1 MNINLLDND
10 DYDEFIDEEELRC
23 QKCKW
28 YYCHL
33 TKPYI
38 LPCNHN
44 ICQKCLESL
53 KNDQINI
60 CPFCKKIFNIKELDL
75 LQVNYTFLNLVN
87 KIMITKIIFCKECNK
102 ISYWKEHFSKC
113 NQANFI
119 DPFNI
124 IKDIKNTCE
133 RSINSLKLYNNRKIL
148 FANYKNS
155 IIINIKKI
163 KEIINKKN
171 ENNIKNVLDKLFIIN
186 SNLKSIDFIKY
197 KKYIFNFLELCLQYK
212 NNFNINELLNNL
224 EIASPGYIN
233 NYKNKKNKLLTNIY
247 PHRNNLI
254 NINNNFKDKSNHN
267 INIIKNQGRVGSNLR
282 LFNKKENNKVYLIKI
297 NEEKIIS
304 NNSNNKRN
312 YVDNKINIEK
322 NEIIK
327 RTKTESKTK
336 YKKVNILDLLD
347 QQSLEMESLNKII
360 VGLKNV
366 QVLKYKIK
374 KEYDANDKSKKNI
387 ININQI
393 KQLDNNSSQK
403 NFISRSYKKNNK
415 QKNFILKDKDK
426 EKEEKHKEIFHG
438 NFLRPIDKSIRINL
452 KDRYKNSV
460 KEDSIPII
468 IEEEKENEDKIKN
481 FINEEVERKVKNNE
495 IKKMSL
501 LFKEFNKI
509 KEVINDLK
517 EYNSLINYISEYI
530 NENIEKNI
538 LLLNNIITYNY
549 NSLLNNILVSYNPS
563 RRQYIISIIDNTK
576 QIILFDIINKEYK
589 YLTLSKY
596 LKDKNNLN
604 NSMCIEFNDR
614 NLIFLS
620 GGHTYIENESTDNF
634 LIINIE
640 KENIEIDSKMPYKKS
655 FHSNIFLDE
664 KLYIIGGINDNNK
677 CSSNCFYY
685 SVNADKWHILPKL
698 NKARKN
704 CSLCAQNKS
713 ILYVFRGSDDNND
726 LDSIEYLDLLCI
738 NNDSWKIFEPI
749 DYGYTWFPAKNSL
762 VLSYSENKILI
773 CGGEDHNGNIFK
785 ETYLFDTKN
794 GNIYRGND
802 LLYGA
807 SFRNIG
813 CIYNDE
819 IFAIDIKNDCDN
831 CKKIGIH
838 SYNLQNNE
846 WKMELV

>member
-10 DYDEFIDEEELRC
+10 DYDEFLDEEELRC

-28 YYCHL
+28 YYCSL

-53 KNDQINI
+53 KKEQINI
-60 CPFCKKIFNIKELDL
+60 CPFCKKKFDIKELDL

-102 ISYWKEHFSKC
+102 ISYWREHCSKC

-119 DPFNI
+119 GPFNI
-124 IKDIKNTCE
+124 INDIKNACE

-148 FANYKNS
+148 VANYKNS
-155 IIINIKKI
+155 IITNIKKI
-163 KEIINKKN
+163 KEVINKKN
-171 ENNIKNVLDKLFIIN
+171 ENNIKNGLDKLFIIN
-186 SNLKSIDFIKY
+186 INLKSIDFIKY

-224 EIASPGYIN
+224 EIVSPGYIN

-247 PHRNNLI
+247 PYHNNLI
-254 NINNNFKDKSNHN
+254 NINNNYKDKSNHN
-267 INIIKNQGRVGSNLR
+267 INFIKNQGRVGNNLR
-282 LFNKKENNKVYLIKI
+282 FFNKKENNKVYLVK
-297 NEEKIIS
+297 NNDQKIII
-304 NNSNNKRN
+304 NNTNNKRN
-312 YVDNKINIEK
+312 YVDNNKIIEK

-336 YKKVNILDLLD
+336 YKKVNILDLID

-374 KEYDANDKSKKNI
+374 KEYDVNDKSKKNI
-387 ININQI
+387 INIKQI
-393 KQLDNNSSQK
+393 DNNSSQK
-403 NFISRSYKKNNK
+403 NMISRSYKKNNK

-426 EKEEKHKEIFHG
+426 DKDEKHKEIFHG

-452 KDRYKNSV
+452 KERYKNSF
-460 KEDSIPII
+460 KEDSIPVI
-468 IEEEKENEDKIKN
+468 IEEEKENEDKINN
-481 FINEEVERKVKNNE
+481 FINEEVERKVKNKE
-495 IKKMSL
+495 IKKMSI

-509 KEVINDLK
+509 KEVINDIK
-517 EYNSLINYISEYI
+517 EYNSVINYISEYI
-530 NENIEKNI
+530 NKNIEKNI
-538 LLLNNIITYNY
+538 LLLNNVITSNY
-549 NSLLNNILVSYNPS
+549 NSLLNNILVSFNPNK
-563 RRQYIISIIDNTK
+563 RQYIISIVDNTK
-576 QIILFDIINKEYK
+576 QIILYNIINKEYK

-620 GGHTYIENESTDNF
+620 GGHKYIENESTDNF

-640 KENIEIDSKMPYKKS
+640 KENIEIDTKMPSKKS

-664 KLYIIGGINDNNK
+664 KLYIIGGIGDNNI

-685 SVNADKWHILPKL
+685 SVNDDKWHNLPKL

-704 CSLCAQNKS
+704 CSLCVQNKS

-738 NNDSWKIFEPI
+738 NNGSWRIVEPI

-762 VLSYSENKILI
+762 VLSYSENKLLI
-773 CGGEDHNGNIFK
+773 CGGEDQNGNIFK
-785 ETYLFDTKN
+785 ETYLFDTN
-794 GNIYRGND
+794 NRNIYRGND
-802 LLYGA
+802 LLFGA

-813 CIYNDE
+813 CIYNDS
-819 IFAIDIKNDCDN
+819 IFAIDIKNDYNN

-838 SYNLQNNE
+838 SYDLQNNE
-846 WKMELV
+846 WKMKLV